1 MLQIK
6 IKNQPND
13 TTCGPTSLHAVY
25 KYYGDKISLK
35 EVVSQVTYFKDG
47 GTLAVFLAIHA
58 LERGYNVK
66 LYTYNLNV
74 FDPTWFKDSVDI
86 ISKLKEQCYYK
97 RDKKLKIVSKAYL
110 RFLEMGGKVRYDEL
124 TSSLLKKYFEK
135 GIPILTGLSATYL
148 YQTKRESTGKN
159 NRLKYDDVKGYPA
172 GHFVVLCG
180 YDEEK
185 KHVVIADPYTN
196 HPFRS
201 NYYSVKVN
209 RLINS
214 ILLGIVTY
222 DSILLIIEPKDKK

>member
-25 KYYGDKISLK
+25 KYYGDEISLG

-47 GTLAVFLAIHA
+47 GTLAVFLACHA
-58 LERGYNVK
+58 LERGYNAK

-74 FDPTWFKDSVDI
+74 FDPTWFKDGVDI
-86 ISKLKEQCYYK
+86 ISKLKEQYYYK
-97 RDKKLKIVSKAYL
+97 KDKKIKIVSEAYI
-110 RFLEMGGKVRYDEL
+110 RFLEMGGKIRYDEL

-135 GIPILTGLSATYL
+135 GIPVLTGLSATYL
-148 YQTKRESTGKN
+148 YQSKRESVNKN
-159 NRLKYDDVKGYPA
+159 NRLKYDDVKGYPM

-196 HPFRS
+196 HPFKS
-201 NYYSVKVN
+201 NYYSVKVS

>member
-35 EVVSQVTYFKDG
+35 EVVSQVTYFNDG
-47 GTLAVFLAIHA
+47 GTLAVFLACHA

-74 FDPTWFKDSVDI
+74 FDPTWFKNNVDI
-86 ISKLKEQCYYK
+86 ISKLKEQYYYK
-97 RDKKLKIVSKAYL
+97 RNKKLKIVSKAYI
-110 RFLEMGGKVRYDEL
+110 RFLEMGGKIRYDEL
-124 TSSLLKKYFEK
+124 IPSLLKKYFEK

-148 YQTKRESTGKN
+148 YQSKRESTIKN
-159 NRLKYDDVKGYPA
+159 NRLKYDDVKGYPM

-196 HPFRS
+196 HPFNS
-201 NYYSVKVN
+201 NYYSVKVS

>member
-1 MLQIK
+1 MK

-25 KYYGDKISLK
+25 KYYGDKITLK
-35 EVVSQVTYFKDG
+35 NVISQVTHFDEG
-47 GTLAVFLAIHA
+47 GTLAVLLGCHA
-58 LERGYNVK
+58 LERGYNAK
-66 LYTYNLNV
+66 LYTYNLNI
-74 FDPTWFKDSVDI
+74 FDPTWFQEDVDL
-86 ISKLKEQCYYK
+86 ISKLREQYNYK
-97 RDKKLKIVSKAYL
+97 KDKKLKTVSKAYI
-110 RFLEMGGKVRYDEL
+110 RFLEKGGKLRYDEL
-124 TSSLLKKYFEK
+124 TTSLLKKYFEQ

-148 YQTKRESTGKN
+148 YQSKRELTIKN
-159 NRLKYDDVKGYPA
+159 NKLAYDDIRGYPM

-196 HPFRS
+196 HPFNS

-222 DSILLIIEPKDKK
+222 DSIFLIIEPKNKK